1 MLFGTLARLVRRF
14 YRWLYLK
21 DWEQEHVYQGSADP
35 WFPANGEALRYN
47 AWGRKNLA
55 EKTLSF
61 RLRNFF
67 FGTETVRPNRKLSP
81 KEIMEREA
89 LRRGI
94 CPDCGVDAKKRGGK
108 NALGGPCPYHTDF

>member
-1 MLFGTLARLVRRF
+1 MLLDYFVVGFTALGLFALAMLLSQTMLKMTVSLMPRRVRMTAMDVYESGARQVRRF

-21 DWEQEHVYQGSADP
+21 DWDYSQ
-35 WFPANGEALRYN
+35 
-47 AWGRKNLA
+47 
-55 EKTLSF
+55 T
-61 RLRNFF
+61 
-67 FGTETVRPNRKLSP
+67 RPNRKLSP